1 MGTPD
6 CRKLG
11 TSEFTVKIAQ
21 NPSCSPLPSIRIV
34 DCPYSAVSTPTAEIY
49 YRHLPANFR
58 NLCEQQQHT
67 DGTNDTNDNINYLS
81 T

>member
-1 MGTPD
+1 
-6 CRKLG
+6 
-11 TSEFTVKIAQ
+11 
-21 NPSCSPLPSIRIV
+21 V

-67 DGTNDTNDNINYLS
+67 DGTNDTNDTNDNITDLS

>member
-1 MGTPD
+1 
-6 CRKLG
+6 
-11 TSEFTVKIAQ
+11 
-21 NPSCSPLPSIRIV
+21 V

-58 NLCEQQQHT
+58 NLCEQQQQHT
-67 DGTNDTNDNINYLS
+67 DGTNDTNDTNDNITDLS